1 MFIPPSPK
9 SQLHGSNFVY
19 MNVLGIHPVNSTLVM
34 KKPPGIIENNNVY
47 FHHKMCPLIY
57 QFQSE
62 KKIKR
67 EQEPVNWGLKYTE
80 DKSHI
85 RAISAHFSSA
95 SH

>member
-1 MFIPPSPK
+1 MEIQIRSTNKLKIQGSQSWFSSLHMFIPPSPK

-62 KKIKR
+62 KKK
-67 EQEPVNWGLKYTE
+67 
-80 DKSHI
+80 
-85 RAISAHFSSA
+85 
-95 SH
+95 